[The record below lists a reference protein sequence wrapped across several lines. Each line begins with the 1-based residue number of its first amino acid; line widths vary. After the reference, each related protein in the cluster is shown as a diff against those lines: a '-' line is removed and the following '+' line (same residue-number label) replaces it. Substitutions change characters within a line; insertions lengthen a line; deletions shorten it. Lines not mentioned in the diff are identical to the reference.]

1 MDLIRIQRKQ
11 VNDVAI
17 PKKIQ
22 RLEKET
28 TNELSCLDS
37 LLFKNL
43 FQERISKLEV
53 SLQTS

>member
-43 FQERISKLEV
+43 FQDKKEFPN
-53 SLQTS
+53 